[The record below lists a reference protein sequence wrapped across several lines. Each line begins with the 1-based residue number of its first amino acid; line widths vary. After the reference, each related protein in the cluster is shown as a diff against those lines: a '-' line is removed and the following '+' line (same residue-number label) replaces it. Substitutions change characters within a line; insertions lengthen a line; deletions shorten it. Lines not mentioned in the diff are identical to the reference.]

1 MKRWST
7 LCLSILQVAALTAC
21 GRTQN
26 AAAAWNWMPCGMF
39 GCGTYGIRKGEDP
52 GNIGI
57 TFRNC
62 SFRDDPEAGA
72 TGDWSCAV
80 FEDCDFS
87 TPPADSFSEK

>member
-7 LCLSILQVAALTAC
+7 LCLSILQVAARTAC

-26 AAAAWNWMPCGMF
+26 AAAAWNWMPCGLF
-39 GCGTYGIRKGEDP
+39 GCGTYGIRKGKNS

-57 TFRNC
+57 TFRKC

-72 TGDWSCAV
+72 AGD
-80 FEDCDFS
+80 
-87 TPPADSFSEK
+87 

>member
-1 MKRWST
+1 
-7 LCLSILQVAALTAC
+7 
-21 GRTQN
+21 
-26 AAAAWNWMPCGMF
+26 MPCGLF

-72 TGDWSCAV
+72 AGDWSCAV

>member
-7 LCLSILQVAALTAC
+7 LCLSILQVAARTAC

-26 AAAAWNWMPCGMF
+26 AAAAWNWMPCGLF
-39 GCGTYGIRKGEDP
+39 GCGTCGIRKGEDP

-57 TFRNC
+57 TFRN
-62 SFRDDPEAGA
+62 DPEAGA
-72 TGDWSCAV
+72 AGDGFCAV